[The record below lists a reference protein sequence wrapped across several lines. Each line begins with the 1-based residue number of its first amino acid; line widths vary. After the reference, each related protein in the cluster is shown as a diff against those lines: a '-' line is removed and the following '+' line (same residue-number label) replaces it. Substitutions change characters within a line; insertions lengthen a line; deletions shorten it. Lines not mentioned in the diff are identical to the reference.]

1 MQHHLSINIILFVAT
16 IITLMT
22 GCTGRVETNQT
33 QQPQDTIYTQ
43 KAAMMVYDYDPVR
56 ALQIVDSAVIVGNLS
71 DWQADK
77 NRARIYSQT
86 RTGERFDSL
95 MHWTAG
101 ARLDSAK
108 AIGERLLKYDS
119 VMNSLEEQQDVLEI
133 LAYTARWQNDSIAW
147 LQQSQQLVEVCRGQ
161 GAETEALRNEAEVGA
176 ALCCLGRQT
185 EGMARLD
192 SVIDQLQAKAYPYPP
207 LEEFGQAFRFNELD
221 ALIIALKRKIGVMTA
236 TGQVAEVV
244 PLARRIVTLLDD
256 YKQHPERY
264 HDGTYRE
271 PPADRREDYIR
282 FYRSQAENFIAAA
295 YTALGQTDDMNATF
309 ERLENIIIDA
319 EAREHHARYRALEH
333 QLQRQVAE
341 SRSRQMTTI
350 AIAAVALLLF
360 TLLFAFYVF
369 AKNRII
375 NMKNR
380 GLVKLIDE
388 AIRYKERYEQLHQL
402 AQAHSTDSNQSVS
415 GIVDL
420 KALSS
425 EALFQYLCNDIRE
438 KRLYLDPLFDRQAVC
453 DRYQLTAARVGS
465 AFAQGSDY
473 DSVADFVRDCR
484 LEHACVLLKTTD
496 MKIADVAAASGFS
509 RATTFNHDFKTR
521 YNLTPSEYRRK

>member
-71 DWQADK
+71 DWRADK

-147 LQQSQQLVEVCRGQ
+147 LQRSQQLVEVCRGQ

-207 LEEFGQAFRFNELD
+207 LEEFGEAFRFNELD

-244 PLARRIVTLLDD
+244 PLARRIVTYPKVGEECFIDD
-256 YKQHPERY
+256 HMGFIKFGSRVDVYLPL
-264 HDGTYRE
+264 GTE
-271 PPADRREDYIR
+271 
-282 FYRSQAENFIAAA
+282 
-295 YTALGQTDDMNATF
+295 
-309 ERLENIIIDA
+309 
-319 EAREHHARYRALEH
+319 
-333 QLQRQVAE
+333 V
-341 SRSRQMTTI
+341 
-350 AIAAVALLLF
+350 
-360 TLLFAFYVF
+360 
-369 AKNRII
+369 
-375 NMKNR
+375 
-380 GLVKLIDE
+380 LVKMGQATVGDETLI
-388 AIRYKERYEQLHQL
+388 AR
-402 AQAHSTDSNQSVS
+402 
-415 GIVDL
+415 L
-420 KALSS
+420 K
-425 EALFQYLCNDIRE
+425 
-438 KRLYLDPLFDRQAVC
+438 
-453 DRYQLTAARVGS
+453 
-465 AFAQGSDY
+465 
-473 DSVADFVRDCR
+473 
-484 LEHACVLLKTTD
+484 
-496 MKIADVAAASGFS
+496 
-509 RATTFNHDFKTR
+509 
-521 YNLTPSEYRRK
+521 